1 MEWVRA
7 FVSAALLASAVV
19 AATAAE
25 PKRVLVLHS
34 FGNFEAED
42 AFGDYFR
49 TDLAEKPPYP
59 IDQYEVTLEIARFN
73 DGERDA
79 AFVEYL
85 KALLAGR
92 PPDLVVTMVSPAARF
107 VQRHRHELFASTPV
121 LFAALDARALGDE
134 PLTGNDTMVPNLLD
148 RRDVIENILQP
159 LPSTTTVAIA
169 IGNAPIER
177 YWVN

>member
-49 TDLAEKPPYP
+49 ADLAEKSPYP
-59 IDQYEVTLEIARFN
+59 IDQYEVTLEIAHFS

-85 KALLAGR
+85 KALFAGR
-92 PPDLVVTMVSPAARF
+92 PPDLVVTLVSPAARF
-107 VQRHRHELFASTPV
+107 VQRHRHDLFASTPV

-134 PLTGNDTMVPNLLD
+134 ALTGIDAIVSVSLD
-148 RRDVIENILQP
+148 QHAIIENIQKT
-159 LPSTTTVAIA
+159 LP
-169 IGNAPIER
+169 
-177 YWVN
+177 